1 MKSRAVAILGMH
13 RCGTSMAARIV
24 NLLGAYLGR
33 KEDLMGPAYDNE
45 AGFWERWDLME
56 FHDKALQS
64 MGRTWDDPSP
74 MPDWGALSQARSLER
89 ELIAKI
95 EDVFTGQPL
104 WAFKDPRA
112 CLLLPL
118 WKNALSALNID
129 WQIVAA
135 VRNPVDS
142 IGSLARRNEYSWE
155 KCCALWELHYRQV
168 LDHIRETPHVIVLFE
183 ELCNAP
189 AVQIAKLASALE
201 IDVDE
206 KALENA
212 ARSIRPDLIHNHSK
226 EKYRLPAQVEETYG
240 RLRKKA
246 LSLK

>member
-13 RCGTSMAARIV
+13 RCGTSMAARVV
-24 NLLGAYLGR
+24 NLLGAYLGQE
-33 KEDLMGPAYDNE
+33 EDLMGPASDNE

-56 FHDKALQS
+56 FHDKVLQS

-74 MPDWGALSQARSLER
+74 TPDWGALPQARSLER
-89 ELIAKI
+89 ELAAKI
-95 EDVFTGQPL
+95 KDVFSGQAL

-118 WKNALSALNID
+118 WKNALSALNIGL
-129 WQIVAA
+129 QTLII
-135 VRNPVDS
+135 VRNPMEA
-142 IGSLARRNEYSWE
+142 IGSLARRNGYSRE
-155 KCCALWELHYRQV
+155 KCCALWDLHYRQV
-168 LDHIRETPHVIVLFE
+168 LDHLGETPHVIVLLE
-183 ELCNAP
+183 ELCKAP
-189 AVQIAKLASALE
+189 AVQIEKLASALE
-201 IDVDE
+201 IGVDE
-206 KALENA
+206 KTIENA

-226 EKYRLPAQVEETYG
+226 GKYRLPAQMEETYG